1 MGEEGYVERESSCS
15 DGIRN
20 ENETAFLSKES
31 RRLLLTDGQEVSYAQ
46 KQENTGF
53 FQQRYDGLACVES
66 CGKLY

>member
-1 MGEEGYVERESSCS
+1 VRSSAKGMGEGGYVERESSCS

-20 ENETAFLSKES
+20 ENETAFRSKES

-53 FQQRYDGLACVES
+53 FSNVTTV
-66 CGKLY
+66 